1 MSARRGPRSDQQVG
15 RDQVG
20 RSPQPQPAGRVGRA
34 RVRALTG
41 APPPFRQRVD
51 ARVEEARRKAEEANI
66 GARSGLAGNRD
77 LKEGD
82 RDPVCPPPSPRRPA
96 APAAPAAPP
105 TACDARRRAVSARAQ
120 VTGRLILDPL
130 KIPTAD
136 QGAPDSWEAYLVP
149 RPPPASPGD
158 AAGGPDWAAPKA
170 HPAVGAGSPF
180 RALAPLAPALAR
192 DRWVRV

>member
-77 LKEGD
+77 L
-82 RDPVCPPPSPRRPA
+82 
-96 APAAPAAPP
+96 
-105 TACDARRRAVSARAQ
+105 
-120 VTGRLILDPL
+120 
-130 KIPTAD
+130 
-136 QGAPDSWEAYLVP
+136 
-149 RPPPASPGD
+149 
-158 AAGGPDWAAPKA
+158 
-170 HPAVGAGSPF
+170 
-180 RALAPLAPALAR
+180 
-192 DRWVRV
+192 